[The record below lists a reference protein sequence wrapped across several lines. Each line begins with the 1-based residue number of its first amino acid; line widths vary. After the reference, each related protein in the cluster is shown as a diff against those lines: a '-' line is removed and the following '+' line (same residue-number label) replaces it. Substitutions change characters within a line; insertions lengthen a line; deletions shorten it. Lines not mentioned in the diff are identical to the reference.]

1 MQGGNVLEYSIY
13 SIQLKALCVFLGC
26 WHDVIQSELGFHGT
40 FHVSF
45 CLVPPWCLSFLAGA
59 WDPLPPYVSCSTGH
73 CPLCLFCLKSLVIP
87 SQIIIISHQVS
98 SSTMIVIVMVGD
110 ILRGHRPH
118 ITNGEEI
125 NRRRTNGLR
134 TTDRGGHFN
143 NFGVGSEFWV
153 FVSVENEWKMFLCTL
168 SLAARCSWRLGW
180 VVERWLSCFQN
191 IFFSAGNTYD
201 ISWGTP
207 SLPIPRYILLLES
220 L

>member
-1 MQGGNVLEYSIY
+1 MQGGIILENSIY
-13 SIQLKALCVFLGC
+13 SIQLKALYVFLGC

-73 CPLCLFCLKSLVIP
+73 CPLRLFCLKSLVIP
-87 SQIIIISHQVS
+87 SQIIFFTPSLFQHHDSHCYGWRHIERSTSPYYMEKEII
-98 SSTMIVIVMVGD
+98 
-110 ILRGHRPH
+110 
-118 ITNGEEI
+118 
-125 NRRRTNGLR
+125 RRRTDGLR

-143 NFGVGSEFWV
+143 NFRVGSEFWV
-153 FVSVENEWKMFLCTL
+153 FVSFETEWKMFLCTL

-207 SLPIPRYILLLES
+207 CQFQDISYS
-220 L
+220 